1 VTLSATVPGDAPPGI
16 YRCEQLEALTF
27 GGRRIPFH
35 PFTEER
41 WRKWH
46 FLVLSE
52 EQATMP
58 SF

>member
-1 VTLSATVPGDAPPGI
+1 VPPCTAEVRGV
-16 YRCEQLEALTF
+16 QLEALSF

-52 EQATMP
+52 EEGTLP

>member
-1 VTLSATVPGDAPPGI
+1 MWLRKRFKLI
-16 YRCEQLEALTF
+16 YRLL
-27 GGRRIPFH
+27 GGRRLPFH

-52 EQATMP
+52 EEGTLP